1 MNRTGKTVLKAL
13 FVASVLI
20 VALQLLITFVTLAP
34 MTVADIVNITAT
46 IGNMPPTINGTQLE
60 GGADSISLVESGKY
74 TAYCTGTV
82 NDTNGYGDVTSLTGE
97 LFHTDSDHLWE
108 TSDNNSIHYS
118 NNSCTMTG
126 GSGQYADGRCDFEV
140 IYYAS
145 NGTWTC
151 NLTATDIAIQ
161 KGSSDVE
168 DDIEVQ
174 DLIALD
180 VPGLVDFGSLYV
192 GDTSGETTITTTN
205 TGNTMID
212 ILLDAYGF
220 VNGDAKAMVCTGGG
234 VGSIDNS
241 WLKYNATETAM
252 DFDDGTMTAITDDPV
267 LRDEVNLYQS
277 NEVGGN
283 STQATYWKLRIPVGV
298 EGFCSGIVTF
308 GVQSAY

>member
-13 FVASVLI
+13 FVGGVLI
-20 VALQLLITFVTLAP
+20 VALQLLLTFVTLTP
-34 MTVADIVNITAT
+34 MTVADVVNITAT
-46 IGNMPPTINGTQLE
+46 IGNVPPTINGTQIE
-60 GGADSISLVESGKY
+60 GGADSVSLVESGNY
-74 TAYCTGTV
+74 TVYCTGTV

-126 GSGQYADGRCDFEV
+126 GSGQYADGICDFEV

-151 NLTATDIAIQ
+151 NLTATDTAGE
-161 KGSSDVE
+161 KGASDVE
-168 DDIEVQ
+168 DSIEVQ

-180 VPGLVDFGSLYV
+180 VPGLVNFGTLYV

-212 ILLDAYGF
+212 ILLDAYGG
-220 VNGDAKAMVCTGGG
+220 VNGDENAMVCTGGG
-234 VGSIDNS
+234 IGSIPNTQ
-241 WLKYNATETAM
+241 LKYNATVAGG
-252 DFDDGTMTAITDDPV
+252 DFDAGNMTAITDSPV
-267 LRDEVNLYQS
+267 LRNEVNLYQS

-283 STQATYWKLRIPVGV
+283 STQATYWRLRIPVGV